1 MRNYSK
7 MFLYTLYE
15 DVRKTISFFHRQEFK
30 KYKNSEPRLNG
41 KNLCLK
47 LVYNLFY
54 LTPLFIVDLRLGKI
68 CKEGI

>member
-1 MRNYSK
+1 
-7 MFLYTLYE
+7 MFGKQLA
-15 DVRKTISFFHRQEFK
+15 FFTAMNFE

-54 LTPLFIVDLRLGKI
+54 LTPLFVVDLRL
-68 CKEGI
+68 